1 MVFVCVRVCVCVC
14 VCVLGG
20 LHRKWED
27 DFKSSISI
35 THTHTEQRPVIYQQ
49 SPAST
54 IRLNSVCGFLSSS
67 PLFVSSPRL
76 LSSSPLPSLY
86 CPSLIFRCTALLSHV
101 FAVSCLVEA
110 EDVLFLRSVFTGRK
124 HDISLPNSRENLRAQ
139 KHIRVE
145 TDESFSD
152 IQQICVCR
160 PTVIPLCPLLLI
172 PAPWLTQHNFVPV
185 KH

>member
-1 MVFVCVRVCVCVC
+1 MFVCVCVC
-14 VCVLGG
+14 VCVCWGVYTG
-20 LHRKWED
+20 SGKTTSNHP
-27 DFKSSISI
+27 SPS
-35 THTHTEQRPVIYQQ
+35 HTHTQNNAQ
-49 SPAST
+49 SFISKVPPPPSDSIVSAVSSPH
-54 IRLNSVCGFLSSS
+54 LLSSS
-67 PLFVSSPRL
+67 PLFISSPRL

-172 PAPWLTQHNFVPV
+172 PAP
-185 KH
+185 